1 MSRSVFH
8 VGASLVLF
16 TLLASAWAEEA
27 RYTVPAASVEDQFSA
42 YHQDLS
48 DAADQLLAAATRD
61 TSTMQ
66 PKASPEVRMLQP
78 DADTVRRFAQKYWNN
93 EPESVRRAV
102 ERVTQLRPVLD
113 PILHEEGIPRD
124 VAALVLIESGGRAA
138 ALSPKG
144 ARGIWQFMPDTA
156 RRYGLMVDATRDER
170 LDVVKSTRAAA
181 HYLRDLHRQFGDWQ
195 LSFAAYNAGEAAVH
209 RAVSRAGQTEFTRLQ
224 RLLPQETR
232 SYVAAAVSAV
242 DLVNAGSAKQIKS
255 PASGRVLYASTE
267 GLATPVAG
275 SH

>member
-1 MSRSVFH
+1 MSRSVSH
-8 VGASLVLF
+8 LGGLLVWF
-16 TLLASAWAEEA
+16 ALLASGWAQEA

-48 DAADQLLAAATRD
+48 DAASQLLAAATRD
-61 TSTMQ
+61 TSRTMQ
-66 PKASPEVRMLQP
+66 PGATQQIREVRP
-78 DADTVRRFAQKYWNN
+78 DDATVRQFAQKYWNN
-93 EPESVRRAV
+93 ERESVRRAV

-113 PILHEEGIPRD
+113 PILREGGVPSD
-124 VAALVLIESGGRAA
+124 VAALVLVESGGRAT

-156 RRYGLMVDATRDER
+156 RRYGLLVTAAHDER

-181 HYLRDLHRQFGDWQ
+181 RYLRDLHRQFGDWQ

-209 RAVSRAGQTEFTRLQ
+209 LAVSRAGQTDFSRLQ

-232 SYVAAAVSAV
+232 NYVAAIVSAM
-242 DLVNAGSAKQIKS
+242 DLVDTGSGNESAKPIEDR
-255 PASGRVLYASTE
+255 ARGRVLYAS
-267 GLATPVAG
+267 ADR
-275 SH
+275 

>member
-8 VGASLVLF
+8 LGALLVLLA
-16 TLLASAWAEEA
+16 LLASGWAQEA

-48 DAADQLLAAATRD
+48 DAANQLLAAATRD

-66 PKASPEVRMLQP
+66 PGVAQQIREVRP
-78 DADTVRRFAQKYWNN
+78 DEGTVRQFAQKYWNN
-93 EPESVRRAV
+93 EEENVRRAI
-102 ERVTQLRPVLD
+102 ERVTQFRPVLD
-113 PILHEEGIPRD
+113 PILREEGVPSD
-124 VAALVLIESGGRAA
+124 VAALVLIESGGRAT

-156 RRYGLMVDATRDER
+156 RRYGLMVTATRDER

-181 HYLRDLHRQFGDWQ
+181 RYLRDLHRQFGDWQ

-209 RAVSRAGQTEFTRLQ
+209 RAVSRAGQTDFSRLQ

-232 SYVAAAVSAV
+232 NYVAAIVSAM
-242 DLVNAGSAKQIKS
+242 DMVNPESAKQIKDR
-255 PASGRVLYASTE
+255 ARGRVLYAS
-267 GLATPVAG
+267 ADR
-275 SH
+275 